1 MIKPLGSTILQTF
14 EFDPLLDRM
23 YENVRSL
30 ALIALVFGALSFLI
44 FYIFTR

>member
-14 EFDPLLDRM
+14 EFDPSLDRM
-23 YENVRSL
+23 HDNVRSL
-30 ALIALVFGALSFLI
+30 ALIALVFAATSFLL